1 MTKRANLQIALL
13 SGLIALG
20 GTTLVAQNADKAEGG
35 KQSHF
40 VQLDTDMNGEVTA
53 EEMKAHAAARFA
65 AADAD
70 GDGFLTQDELA
81 AAAKARHAERSQRM
95 LEKLAELQESKFET
109 IFAPLSLASSPPP
122 VSPPR
127 ALSRRRP
134 LSAAPIPS

>member
-65 AADAD
+65 TADAD

-95 LEKLAELQESKFET
+95 LEKLDTDGNGSISATELEAMGKGKGDRM
-109 IFAPLSLASSPPP
+109 AN
-122 VSPPR
+122 R
-127 ALSRRRP
+127 HDMM
-134 LSAAPIPS
+134 

>member
-95 LEKLAELQESKFET
+95 LEKLDTDGNGS
-109 IFAPLSLASSPPP
+109 
-122 VSPPR
+122 
-127 ALSRRRP
+127 
-134 LSAAPIPS
+134 LSATELEAMGKGKGDRMAKRHDKMMKRMDAN